1 MMKNFILCHN
11 ADFYVID
18 HAILPLMLYMQL
30 IFLYNDINKAVK
42 GTMVCLSVGRIGD
55 QWNDKYSP
63 CCSVD
68 WDPVCKK
75 FKRAVMILDEN
86 F

>member
-42 GTMVCLSVGRIGD
+42 G
-55 QWNDKYSP
+55 
-63 CCSVD
+63 
-68 WDPVCKK
+68 KK
-75 FKRAVMILDEN
+75 NQQKPLQ
-86 F
+86 